1 MRSVVPKLKAVSVEL
16 PNRSV
21 SGKSSFNG
29 VFGNSPIWYGLI
41 NGLDVPFRFKI
52 RAMISL
58 SISSVFTS
66 KYVVWALKRLSFIIF
81 NLQFISYFMEIFW
94 HKKIV
99 GGIEIGWLAATL
111 GFYFFNYLTYVI
123 TLTFNESAYA
133 ELSFSYL
140 LGHYAVNQAFDYALK
155 FILTIP
161 LCYLYFK
168 TIKHWRLPFKIAL
181 HVLTMVAFVLTWQ
194 KLFYWTMETLGQGHL
209 RGASQVWD
217 LYIPALFYII
227 QFSLFHGFEYYNQ
240 WQGQKEVEHQLRQ
253 ISLQNEL
260 SAIKAQLNPH
270 FLYNVFNAISA
281 SVPPEQERTREM
293 IADLSDL
300 FRYQLKAS
308 RTELVPL
315 QDEIEFVEKYLA
327 LEKARFGERLV
338 VKTEITEGVL
348 GEKVPSMV
356 LQPLVE
362 NCLKHGLASLI
373 EGGEVRISVKKDGDL
388 LHFEVADTGVGVEN
402 KDILLKSEGIGLK
415 NTQLR
420 LEKLYE
426 SSLHFSDTQPRGL
439 TTNFTIKTK

>member
-1 MRSVVPKLKAVSVEL
+1 
-16 PNRSV
+16 
-21 SGKSSFNG
+21 
-29 VFGNSPIWYGLI
+29 
-41 NGLDVPFRFKI
+41 
-52 RAMISL
+52 MI
-58 SISSVFTS
+58 T
-66 KYVVWALKRLSFIIF
+66 
-81 NLQFISYFMEIFW
+81 FW
-94 HKKIV
+94 HKKTV
-99 GGIEIGWLAATL
+99 GGIKIGWLAAAL
-111 GFYFFNYLTYVI
+111 GFYFFNYLTYVV
-123 TLTFNESAYA
+123 TLTFNESAYTELPLGDLLASYA
-133 ELSFSYL
+133 E
-140 LGHYAVNQAFDYALK
+140 NQAVDYTFK

-181 HVLTMVAFVLTWQ
+181 HVLTMVVFVLTWQ
-194 KLFYWTMETLGQGHL
+194 KLFYVTMEALDKGHL

-240 WQGQKEVEHQLRQ
+240 WQEQKEIEHQLRQ

-270 FLYNVFNAISA
+270 FLYNVFNTISA

-315 QDEIEFVEKYLA
+315 REEIEFVQKYSD
-327 LEKARFGERLV
+327 LEKARFGERLT
-338 VKTEITEGVL
+338 VKVEITEGVL
-348 GEKVPSMV
+348 LEQVPAMM
-356 LQPLVE
+356 LQPLAE

-373 EGGEVRISVKKDGDL
+373 EGGEVRISIKKGGDL
-388 LHFEVADTGVGVEN
+388 LHFEVADTGVGVKN

-420 LEKLYE
+420 LEKLYD
-426 SSLHFSDTQPRGL
+426 SSLHFSDTTPHGL
-439 TTNFTIKTK
+439 TIRFAIKMKNEI